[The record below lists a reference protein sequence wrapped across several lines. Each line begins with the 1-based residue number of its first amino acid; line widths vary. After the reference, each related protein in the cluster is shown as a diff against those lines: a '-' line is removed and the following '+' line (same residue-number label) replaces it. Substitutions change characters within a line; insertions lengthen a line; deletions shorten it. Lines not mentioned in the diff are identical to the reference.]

1 MLLPW
6 WLNLDSLSIIRLAAL
21 LLSLVIAAYLFLIR
35 RKAPATLFLAGAFA
49 GAFLFNAA
57 SFFEFAGPLYWQPRT
72 VKTVLVLLFM
82 DLGPSIT
89 MVFLLLFSYFFP
101 LFRQAE
107 KKEFRIIL
115 ALSILL
121 NAGVLG
127 LNVYDHFVLQWRRSD
142 TRLWD
147 VYWTVFYGSLAI
159 QFLGVAVL
167 LLRKAVRLSGHE
179 SRPFLERLLRPRG
192 RDAESS
198 RALGATILVPM
209 VAVAASLA
217 VTYGVLPFS
226 LASYL
231 TWLGLLLF
239 YLAFVVT
246 YLNHAADPMTLP
258 VKLLGV
264 TLVLIL
270 STMGLVGLFVGETS
284 ANDYPRR
291 LPLPQRSTIRFTL
304 NGSRSYD
311 VANAANS
318 FDADLGEKANFVYGQ
333 PFLQRLEFD
342 FPFFGDHYRVI
353 RVLNGPMIYL
363 GEKVRENGWG
373 GYNPQPVIAPII
385 MNLDPSRGG
394 GIYIKP
400 TRDSMTI
407 TWFRLPELGA
417 QNANTIQLV
426 LRQDGTIVM
435 SFQELSPAYGP
446 SLEQLYDYTAAS
458 TTGGGPAPG
467 RAPAPFPPRL
477 TGLHPGGN
485 SVPLA
490 PISFSSGLPWAGTGP
505 AVIFESH
512 EAGFAR
518 FLSARIAALAVLT
531 IGASLFVGLLLPLLL
546 RTSLFTPLRAL
557 SRGMHQV
564 EAGDLEAVVKVH
576 SRDEIGSLATSFNG
590 MVESLRRA
598 ESSFRALAED
608 AQDGIMVFR
617 DEAAVYA
624 NRRAVEM
631 TGYSMPELM
640 QAGFG
645 ALFQSSAAFP
655 AFGVQPEAATE
666 ALVKTAG
673 GSQLPVE
680 LVYSR
685 TLWHGKT
692 AVAVLMRDITR
703 RKREE
708 SMVEAQRQRLMRTD
722 KLTSLGVLA
731 AGLAHEI
738 NVPNQVILS
747 NATLLSRASPQVAA
761 LLGAV
766 SAERGD
772 LIAGLDAAEFR
783 ARLPGMLSAICT
795 GSALI
800 DDIIRNLRDFSADSP
815 GKDASLFDV
824 NTVVHN
830 AVDLVA
836 AYIRRATDRFTLEL
850 QPGLPRVPGSAQ
862 RLEQVFINLILNSC
876 QSIHGRDKAVTV
888 HSAMGHS
895 GSTVQVV
902 VADQGEGI
910 PAEIL
915 PRVREAFFTT
925 REATGGTGLGLYVS
939 QAIVTA
945 HGGTLEISSTPGLGT
960 EATVTLPVEAQR

>member
-1 MLLPW
+1 MLLPG

-35 RKAPATLFLAGAFA
+35 RKARATLFLAGAFA

-72 VKTVLVLLFM
+72 VKTVVVLLLT
-82 DLGPSIT
+82 DIGPSLT
-89 MVFLLLFSYFFP
+89 AVFLLLFSYFFP
-101 LFRQAE
+101 RFRQAE
-107 KKEFRIIL
+107 KNEFRIVLASSIIL
-115 ALSILL
+115 
-121 NAGVLG
+121 NTGVLG
-127 LNVYDHFVLQWRRSD
+127 LNVYDHFILQWLFSD

-147 VYWTVFYGSLAI
+147 VYWTVFYGSLAV

-179 SRPFLERLLRPRG
+179 SRPFVDRILRPQG
-192 RDAESS
+192 RDAEAS
-198 RALGATILVPM
+198 RALGLIILLPM
-209 VAVAASLA
+209 VAVGASLA

-246 YLNHAADPMTLP
+246 YLNHAADPLTLP

-284 ANDYPRR
+284 VSDFPRS
-291 LPLPQRSTIRFTL
+291 LPLPQRFTIRFAL
-304 NGSRSYD
+304 NASRSYD
-311 VANAANS
+311 ISSREDA
-318 FDADLGEKANFVYGQ
+318 FDQDLGERLHYVYGQ
-333 PFLQRLEFD
+333 PFALTLEFD
-342 FPFFGDHYRVI
+342 FPFFTSTYRVI
-353 RVLNGPMIYL
+353 HVLNGPMIYL
-363 GEKVRENGWG
+363 GEKTPENGWG
-373 GYNPQPVIAPII
+373 GYNPQPVIAPLI

-394 GIYIKP
+394 GIHVKSSG
-400 TRDSMTI
+400 DSATI

-417 QNANTIQLV
+417 ANANTVQLV
-426 LRQDGTIVM
+426 LRRNGAIVM
-435 SFQELSPAYGP
+435 SFPELSPAYGP
-446 SLEQLYDYTAAS
+446 SLEQLYDYAAAS
-458 TTGGGPAPG
+458 TTGGSPARG

-477 TGLHPGGN
+477 TGIHPGGG
-485 SVPLA
+485 SVPLTQ
-490 PISFSSGLPWAGTGP
+490 ISFTRDLPWTGNGP

-512 EAGFAR
+512 EAGLAR
-518 FLSARIAALAVLT
+518 HLNARIAVLAALT
-531 IGASLFVGLLLPLLL
+531 IGASLFVGLLFPLLL
-546 RTSLFTPLRAL
+546 RTSLFIPLRAL

-564 EAGDLEAVVKVH
+564 EAGDLETVVKAH
-576 SRDEIGSLATSFNG
+576 SRDEIGLLAASFNG

-608 AQDGIMVFR
+608 AQDGIIVFR
-617 DEAAVYA
+617 DETAVYA

-631 TGYSMPELM
+631 TGYSMAEMTQTAYETLFRS
-640 QAGFG
+640 AGP
-645 ALFQSSAAFP
+645 LP
-655 AFGVQPEAATE
+655 AFGVQPDAPTE
-666 ALVKTAG
+666 AFVATAG
-673 GSQLPVE
+673 GPQLPVE

-685 TLWHGKT
+685 TLWHGRT

-708 SMVEAQRQRLMRTD
+708 SMLEAQRQSLMRMD

-738 NVPNQVILS
+738 SAPNQVILS
-747 NATLLSRASPQVAA
+747 NATLLSRASPQMAA
-761 LLGAV
+761 SLEAASG
-766 SAERGD
+766 EGGG
-772 LIAGLDAAEFR
+772 LIAGLEAAEFR
-783 ARLPGMLSAICT
+783 AGLPGMLSAIRT

-800 DDIIRNLRDFSADSP
+800 DGIIRNLRDFSADSP
-815 GKDASLFDV
+815 GRGSVVFDV
-824 NTVVHN
+824 NTAVRN

-836 AYIRRATDRFTLEL
+836 AYIRKSTDRFTLEL
-850 QPGLPRVPGSAQ
+850 QPGRPRVRGSAQ

-876 QSIHGRDKAVTV
+876 QSLRGRDKAVTV
-888 HSAMGHS
+888 RSSMDQRS
-895 GSTVQVV
+895 LLRIVV
-902 VADQGEGI
+902 SDQGQGI
-910 PAEIL
+910 PADIL
-915 PRVREAFFTT
+915 PRVRDAFFTT
-925 REATGGTGLGLYVS
+925 REATGGTGLGLHVS

-945 HGGTLEISSTPGLGT
+945 HGGTLEISSTPGVGT
-960 EATVTLPVEAQR
+960 EVTVTLPVEA